1 MPHITSPSTIEPAWA
16 TDVSEADTEPNP
28 RMQRHAP
35 DTGWRDPDGRRA
47 SPCLHNPKLREL
59 TGISPRIDGMAAARR
74 PASANCSAACS

>member
-16 TDVSEADTEPNP
+16 TDVSEADTEPTR
-28 RMQRHAP
+28 RMPPHAP
-35 DTGWRDPDGRRA
+35 DTGWRGRRA
-47 SPCLHNPKLREL
+47 SPRLHNPKLREL